1 MKDSGIELDRFCN
14 STDWTVRSVSPACP
28 DQPFSVNRKDYQ
40 AKEHSFSSKVV
51 QPPSPD
57 LKEHSKFDSMMSNSW
72 YSSLDHIDLSL
83 ENSCGSAWLEK
94 HMDHST
100 RRPKH
105 SIFSS
110 SALKPMFIPSL
121 HLLPP
126 HKAWDGEEEFCPL
139 PLRLRELEV
148 LSEQLQTISIQV
160 SKPVDVGWDSSSSL
174 EKESLS
180 LKSSTTLVEAK
191 TEEGAG
197 AQDIS
202 QECHEKETSRLI
214 MGSDVTKSSLRKVA
228 SFMDRLGGLSV
239 LEVQTKTLADHS
251 STDTKESLMQHV
263 QNNKKMDLM
272 VGDEA
277 SELRSMLEVNY
288 PMENGIVRNWDDMK
302 HLWDYTFGPEK
313 LNIDS
318 RNCKILLTEPP
329 MNPTKNREKIIEVM
343 FETYQFSG
351 VYIAIQAVLTL
362 YAQGL
367 LTGVVVDSGD
377 GVTHICPVYEGFSLP
392 HLTRR
397 LDIAGRDITRYLI
410 KLLLLRGYAFN
421 HSADFET
428 VRMMKEKLCYVGY
441 NIEQEQKLALE
452 TTVLVES
459 YTLPDGR
466 LIKVG
471 GERFEAPE
479 ALFQPH
485 LINVEGVGVAEL
497 LFNTIQAADIDTRAE
512 FYKHIVLSGGSTM
525 YPGLPS
531 RLERELK
538 QLYLERVLK
547 GDVDKL
553 SKFKIRIE
561 DPPRRKH
568 MVFLGGAV
576 LADIMKDKDN
586 FWLTRE
592 EYQEK
597 GMRVLEKL
605 GVTVR

>member
-1 MKDSGIELDRFCN
+1 MDSQGR
-14 STDWTVRSVSPACP
+14 
-28 DQPFSVNRKDYQ
+28 
-40 AKEHSFSSKVV
+40 KVV
-51 QPPSPD
+51 VCDNGTGFVKCGYAGSNFP
-57 LKEHSKFDSMMSNSW
+57 EHIFPA
-72 YSSLDHIDLSL
+72 LV
-83 ENSCGSAWLEK
+83 G
-94 HMDHST
+94 
-100 RRPKH
+100 RP
-105 SIFSS
+105 I
-110 SALKPMFIPSL
+110 I
-121 HLLPP
+121 
-126 HKAWDGEEEFCPL
+126 
-139 PLRLRELEV
+139 R
-148 LSEQLQTISIQV
+148 
-160 SKPVDVGWDSSSSL
+160 
-174 EKESLS
+174 
-180 LKSSTTLVEAK
+180 STT
-191 TEEGAG
+191 
-197 AQDIS
+197 
-202 QECHEKETSRLI
+202 
-214 MGSDVTKSSLRKVA
+214 KV
-228 SFMDRLGGLSV
+228 GNI
-239 LEVQTKTLADHS
+239 EIK
-251 STDTKESLMQHV
+251 
-263 QNNKKMDLM
+263 DLM

-313 LNIDS
+313 LNIDT

-329 MNPTKNREKIIEVM
+329 MNPTKNREKIVEVM

-351 VYIAIQAVLTL
+351 VYVAIQAVLTL
-362 YAQGL
+362 YAQ
-367 LTGVVVDSGD
+367 
-377 GVTHICPVYEGFSLP
+377 
-392 HLTRR
+392 
-397 LDIAGRDITRYLI
+397 
-410 KLLLLRGYAFN
+410 LLLLRGYAFN

-428 VRMMKEKLCYVGY
+428 VRMIKEKLCYVGY

-466 LIKVG
+466 IIKVG

-497 LFNTIQAADIDTRAE
+497 LFNTIQAADIDTRSE

-547 GDVDKL
+547 GDVEKL

-586 FWLTRE
+586 FWMTRQ

-597 GMRVLEKL
+597 GVRVLEKL

>member
-1 MKDSGIELDRFCN
+1 FVKCGYAGSNFPEHIFPALVGRPIIRSTAKVGNIEI
-14 STDWTVRSVSPACP
+14 
-28 DQPFSVNRKDYQ
+28 K
-40 AKEHSFSSKVV
+40 
-51 QPPSPD
+51 
-57 LKEHSKFDSMMSNSW
+57 
-72 YSSLDHIDLSL
+72 
-83 ENSCGSAWLEK
+83 
-94 HMDHST
+94 
-100 RRPKH
+100 
-105 SIFSS
+105 
-110 SALKPMFIPSL
+110 
-121 HLLPP
+121 
-126 HKAWDGEEEFCPL
+126 
-139 PLRLRELEV
+139 
-148 LSEQLQTISIQV
+148 
-160 SKPVDVGWDSSSSL
+160 
-174 EKESLS
+174 
-180 LKSSTTLVEAK
+180 
-191 TEEGAG
+191 
-197 AQDIS
+197 
-202 QECHEKETSRLI
+202 
-214 MGSDVTKSSLRKVA
+214 
-228 SFMDRLGGLSV
+228 
-239 LEVQTKTLADHS
+239 
-251 STDTKESLMQHV
+251 
-263 QNNKKMDLM
+263 DLM

-313 LNIDS
+313 LNIDTK
-318 RNCKILLTEPP
+318 NCKILLTEPP
-329 MNPTKNREKIIEVM
+329 MNPTKNREKIVEVM

-351 VYIAIQAVLTL
+351 VYVAIQAVLTL

-428 VRMMKEKLCYVGY
+428 VRMIKEKLCYVGY

-459 YTLPDGR
+459 YT
-466 LIKVG
+466 VSV
-471 GERFEAPE
+471 FETAF
-479 ALFQPH
+479 LVLNFIG
-485 LINVEGVGVAEL
+485 LNL
-497 LFNTIQAADIDTRAE
+497 DYFLCRSE

-547 GDVDKL
+547 GDVEKL

-586 FWLTRE
+586 FWMTRQ

-597 GMRVLEKL
+597 GVRVLEKL